1 MTGQILDIIR
11 KYQHV
16 VEMSD
21 APTPNFG
28 ELGQVSFTVSDVD
41 RAVLFLRDK
50 VGLPFLFQV
59 GPGGL
64 AFFRL
69 GSVRLM
75 VAQPEGKT
83 GPGRNSTL
91 YFKVPDIDVA
101 VAELTA
107 RGIVFDDEPHLI
119 AEMPDHELWM
129 AFFRDPDGSLLA
141 LMCEKR

>member
-1 MTGQILDIIR
+1 
-11 KYQHV
+11 
-16 VEMSD
+16 MSD
-21 APTPNFG
+21 TPTPNFG
-28 ELGQVSFTVSDVD
+28 ELGQVSFAVSDVD

-75 VAQPEGKT
+75 VTKPECEGSACA
-83 GPGRNSTL
+83 NSTL
-91 YFKVPDIDVA
+91 YFKVPDIDA
-101 VAELTA
+101 SVAELTA
-107 RGIVFDDEPHLI
+107 RGVVFDDEPHLI